1 MHIKFHRNQLQK
13 GQAMNK
19 KSIASTFYVDL
30 GRKVTVKVVAT
41 AVESQETTI
50 LPSNHRKQQL
60 EEIER
65 WGL

>member
-1 MHIKFHRNQLQK
+1 
-13 GQAMNK
+13 MNK
-19 KSIASTFYVDL
+19 KSIASSFYVDL
-30 GRKVTVKVVAT
+30 CRKIIVRVVAT

-60 EEIER
+60 EDIER